1 MAKVVITGA
10 AEVRAALSRYQT
22 DLANETKDG
31 VTRALIPVTNE
42 AKGFAAVPR
51 GLSSWFN
58 NSSGRW
64 PQATL
69 DDIRRGIRSNAEPS
83 KPNSKGW
90 LNIAR
95 IENTS
100 RSGSIFETAGRK
112 NKDGRA
118 AFQLTIGSQYG
129 TYGTEGRYR
138 GRLRRSIKGYGSNN
152 PFAGYH
158 FVHAIENV
166 SPMTA
171 NPDLT
176 RGRKGKGRLIFRA
189 WKENKGVA
197 NAAVIESIQKT
208 TQKFYQRTDK

>member
-1 MAKVVITGA
+1 VAKVVITGA
-10 AEVRAALSRYQT
+10 AEVRAALYRYQT

-31 VTRALIPVTNE
+31 VTRALIPVTNK
-42 AKGFAAVPR
+42 AKGFASAPS

-58 NSSGRW
+58 NSNGSW

-69 DDIRRGIRSNAEPS
+69 GDISRGVRSNAEPT

-90 LNIAR
+90 VNIAR

-100 RSGSIFETAGRK
+100 RAGSIFETAGRK

-118 AFQLTIGSQYG
+118 PFQLSLGAAYG
-129 TYGTEGRYR
+129 TYGAEGRYR
-138 GRLRRSIKGYGSNN
+138 GKLRRSIKGYRSNN

-158 FVHAIENV
+158 FVHALEDA

-171 NPDLT
+171 NRQLT
-176 RGRKGKGRLIFRA
+176 RGRKGMGRLIFRA
-189 WKENKGVA
+189 WKENNGVA
-197 NAAVIESIQKT
+197 NAAVIQSIEKT
-208 TQKFYQRTDK
+208 NQKFYQRTDK

>member
-1 MAKVVITGA
+1 VATEVIKGAAKVRV
-10 AEVRAALSRYQT
+10 ALYRYQD
-22 DLANETKDG
+22 DLANETKAG
-31 VTRALIPVTNE
+31 ITKALIPVTNK
-42 AKGFAAVPR
+42 ARGFSSAPS
-51 GLSSWFN
+51 GLSSWFK
-58 NSSGRW
+58 NSNGRW
-64 PQATL
+64 PQASL
-69 DDIRRGIRSNAEPS
+69 GDIRRGIRSSAEPT

-90 LNIAR
+90 VNIAR

-100 RSGSIFETAGRK
+100 RAGSIFETAGRK

-158 FVHAIENV
+158 FVHALEDASSMTENPQLV
-166 SPMTA
+166 
-171 NPDLT
+171 

-189 WKENKGVA
+189 WKENNGVA
-197 NAAVIESIQKT
+197 NAAVIESIEKT

>member
-1 MAKVVITGA
+1 MATEVIQGA
-10 AEVRAALSRYQT
+10 AKVRAALYRYQNG
-22 DLANETKDG
+22 LANETKAQ
-31 VTRALIPVTNE
+31 VSRALIPVTNE

-69 DDIRRGIRSNAEPS
+69 DDIRRGIRSNAEPT

-90 LNIAR
+90 VNIAR

-118 AFQLTIGSQYG
+118 AFQLTIGGQYG

-138 GRLRRSIKGYGSNN
+138 GRLRKSIKGYGSNN

-158 FVHAIENV
+158 FVHAIEDV

-197 NAAVIESIQKT
+197 NAAVIQSIAKT
-208 TQKFYQRTDK
+208 TNKFYQRSA

>member
-1 MAKVVITGA
+1 VATEVIKGA
-10 AEVRAALSRYQT
+10 AKVRAALYRYQNG
-22 DLANETKDG
+22 LANETKAG
-31 VTRALIPVTNE
+31 VSRALIPVTNE

-58 NSSGRW
+58 NSNGRW
-64 PQATL
+64 PQASL
-69 DDIRRGIRSNAEPS
+69 DEIRRGIRSNAEPT

-138 GRLRRSIKGYGSNN
+138 GRLRRNIKGYGSNN

-158 FVHAIENV
+158 FVHAIEDV

-197 NAAVIESIQKT
+197 NAAVIQAIEKT
-208 TQKFYQRTDK
+208 TNKFYQETD

>member
-1 MAKVVITGA
+1 MATEVIKGAAKVRV
-10 AEVRAALSRYQT
+10 ALYRYQD
-22 DLANETKDG
+22 DLANETKAG
-31 VTRALIPVTNE
+31 ITKALIPVTNE

-118 AFQLTIGSQYG
+118 AFQLTIGGQYG

-158 FVHAIENV
+158 FVHAIEDV

-197 NAAVIESIQKT
+197 NAAVIQSIAKT
-208 TQKFYQRTDK
+208 TNKFYQRTD

>member
-1 MAKVVITGA
+1 VATEVIKGAAKVRV
-10 AEVRAALSRYQT
+10 ALYRYQD
-22 DLANETKDG
+22 DLANETKAG
-31 VTRALIPVTNE
+31 ITKALIPVTNK
-42 AKGFAAVPR
+42 ARGFSSAPS
-51 GLSSWFN
+51 LSSWFN